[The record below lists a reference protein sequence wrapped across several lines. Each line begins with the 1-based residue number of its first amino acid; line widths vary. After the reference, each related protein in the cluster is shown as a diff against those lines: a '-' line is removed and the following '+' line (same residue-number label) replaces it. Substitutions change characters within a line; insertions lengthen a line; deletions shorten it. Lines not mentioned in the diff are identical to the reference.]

1 MTASRPRVPRSAASS
16 REFPSTIRAA
26 KYRSLEIGF
35 TACSSPRSRVA
46 CRLRCVEW
54 RHGLRRHR
62 LLLTTMQPVLYTE
75 GLFRAVFVRGDCYA
89 RGTELETREGPA
101 MMSRAA
107 APQIAIR
114 DLKSIDDLSQLKAVE
129 KEVWGMADEDTLPL
143 TLAIACKAVGNI
155 FVGAFDKDKLVG
167 FPFGFLGHEHEQTT
181 IHSHILPVLDSY
193 RHLDLGSRLKQAQR
207 ERAMAMGVRE
217 MTWAYGPLQSR
228 NAPFNLSQI

>member
-107 APQIAIR
+107 APQIAIG
-114 DLKSIDDLSQLKAVE
+114 DLKSIHDLSQLKAVE

-143 TLAIACKAVGNI
+143 TLAIACKAAGNI
-155 FVGAFDKDKLVG
+155 FVGAFDRDKNKDKLVG
-167 FPFGFLGHEHEQTT
+167 FAFGFLGREHGTTT
-181 IHSHILPVLDSY
+181 IHSHMLAVRDAY
-193 RHLDLGSRLKQAQR
+193 RHLGLGSRVKQAPR
-207 ERAMAMGVRE
+207 ERAMAIGGHER
-217 MTWAYGPLQSR
+217 TWTYDALQ
-228 NAPFNLSQI
+228 N